1 MYLQSDPCHAV
12 GEREVRLDLLLEN
25 GLRFHMLRKLVV
37 EIERKGMSLGM
48 RYSTQ
53 EKEGQ
58 DERRAKKKRKF

>member
-1 MYLQSDPCHAV
+1 MQGKV
-12 GEREVRLDLLLEN
+12 
-25 GLRFHMLRKLVV
+25 VV